1 MKWIGQHI
9 YDQISRFRNHTYF
22 EDSITLSTG
31 KSITM
36 DEYTSGTISITKIQ
50 DSGTTFNDN
59 DTSLMTA
66 AAVADK
72 IEAYGYSTTSGDITG
87 VALTAGTGVDLTG
100 VSGATGGNYEAT
112 IGVDVSDFMSS
123 GASTNVLT
131 ATGTDAMQ
139 AEPYFTFRNS
149 GNNSTLALLSNEDTG
164 DLFSIVT
171 TTHGATTISTNDD
184 DAAAAHFKIA
194 ADGDIL
200 LEPVT
205 GDLTMYNAVNG
216 GNPTISLGSSAT
228 DRFEIQTVY
237 NGSAQTIDYVNFKT
251 YTTSSTSHDGRY
263 IWEVDEVQLAKMI
276 DSGFNVYGNLQSR
289 DADATLIATDTTTS
303 SATQGGKIRL
313 VSDDDAVMGDNHR
326 LGVIQFEGAE
336 DAGSG
341 AGDNTHS
348 IGARIQAV
356 ARDAW
361 DGSNNDADLEFYTT
375 DGTTESKVLTL
386 DADKLATFTGA
397 ATITGLTTLSG
408 NLTFDSVALTAIQT
422 ATEIASSFGDNDTS
436 LLTAAAIDD
445 RIRVTSKHVLRCT
458 AFYVNDVPLV
468 QNSLYFGSSTG
479 NTPYNWNDPT
489 AVGGVIGDTSSFTI
503 IGDDEN
509 WGILLPVDI
518 SKIEVQCSLRPSL
531 GTGDDFTLAVY
542 TGVRSSDS
550 SSDLTLTKIGHQS
563 VSFNSTSQR
572 YKQNDL
578 TITGDYNAGTM
589 IYVGVGSEDA
599 TDAKQARG
607 YMNIT
612 VTER

>member
-9 YDQISRFRNHTYF
+9 WGLISRFRNDVYL
-22 EDSITLSTG
+22 EDIDTG
-31 KSITM
+31 TI
-36 DEYTSGTISITKIQ
+36 TSGGHLGLDSNNKIVKAA
-50 DSGTTFNDN
+50 DSG
-59 DTSLMTA
+59 
-66 AAVADK
+66 
-72 IEAYGYSTTSGDITG
+72 GDLTG
-87 VALTAGTGVDLTG
+87 ITAGTGLSGSDLTG
-100 VSGATGGNYEAT
+100 PVPTLNVDASQTQITSIGT
-112 IGVDVSDFMSS
+112 IGV
-123 GASTNVLT
+123 GQWRGT
-131 ATGTDAMQ
+131 AIEHAYIGTDA
-139 AEPYFTFRNS
+139 
-149 GNNSTLALLSNEDTG
+149 
-164 DLFSIVT
+164 I
-171 TTHGATTISTNDD
+171 
-184 DAAAAHFKIA
+184 
-194 ADGDIL
+194 
-200 LEPVT
+200 
-205 GDLTMYNAVNG
+205 
-216 GNPTISLGSSAT
+216 
-228 DRFEIQTVY
+228 
-237 NGSAQTIDYVNFKT
+237 
-251 YTTSSTSHDGRY
+251 
-263 IWEVDEVQLAKMI
+263 EVDNIADDQITVAKM
-276 DSGFNVYGNLQSR
+276 R
-289 DADATLIATDTTTS
+289 S
-303 SATQGGKIRL
+303 S
-313 VSDDDAVMGDNHR
+313 
-326 LGVIQFEGAE
+326 
-336 DAGSG
+336 
-341 AGDNTHS
+341 
-348 IGARIQAV
+348 
-356 ARDAW
+356 
-361 DGSNNDADLEFYTT
+361 
-375 DGTTESKVLTL
+375 
-386 DADKLATFTGA
+386 
-397 ATITGLTTLSG
+397 
-408 NLTFDSVALTAIQT
+408 AIQT

-550 SSDLTLTKIGHQS
+550 SDDLTLTKIGHQS